1 MCLTQFVYEAAE
13 SEVFTT
19 VEEQTTLTTL
29 RCMKERAGFPVSP
42 HESAE
47 HEGSDLYV
55 DEPGCVSFTT
65 VQPTT
70 LLNSSD
76 TNEVIPQAALPIM
89 LFEVVEAD
97 EPELKNHSILCKLL
111 RTQASS

>member
-13 SEVFTT
+13 SEVFTS

-29 RCMKERAGFPVSP
+29 RCMKERAGFP
-42 HESAE
+42 E
-47 HEGSDLYV
+47 HEDSDLYV
-55 DEPGCVSFTT
+55 DEPGCVSFPT

-70 LLNSSD
+70 LLNSLD